1 MTDSTGIAVIQD
13 NKLLLGYRTD
23 GQGWSLAGGKQ
34 EGSESLE
41 ECALRELYEEFG
53 LKSDSLEYL
62 GQVKSKAVVNNKH
75 QSVHPHIYVCR
86 DFKGQIKLDRKEML
100 NYMWINLRMGVN
112 IPKLFPPTEEAI
124 ELLLKEL
131 RKHHHGT

>member
-62 GQVKSKAVVNNKH
+62 GQV
-75 QSVHPHIYVCR
+75 
-86 DFKGQIKLDRKEML
+86 
-100 NYMWINLRMGVN
+100 NLR
-112 IPKLFPPTEEAI
+112 
-124 ELLLKEL
+124 LLLIINTNQCIHTYMCVEISKVKL
-131 RKHHHGT
+131 N